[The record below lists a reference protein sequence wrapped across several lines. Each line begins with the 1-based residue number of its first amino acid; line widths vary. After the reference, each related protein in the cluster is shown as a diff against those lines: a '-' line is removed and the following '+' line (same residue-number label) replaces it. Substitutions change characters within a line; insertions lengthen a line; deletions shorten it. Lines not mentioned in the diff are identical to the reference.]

1 VAAPVRRS
9 GGVGRLDPGA
19 CAAREVLDRVADK
32 WSLSV
37 VAVLGDG
44 ELRFSELKRTIEG
57 ISPRML
63 AVTLR
68 GLERDGIVTRTVY
81 SAMPPNIAYRLT
93 KMGATLWEATAPLL
107 EWANLHLPAI
117 EVARNA
123 YDSRVRGDVE
133 ITVSGR

>member
-1 VAAPVRRS
+1 VAGPVRRS

-63 AVTLR
+63 A
-68 GLERDGIVTRTVY
+68 
-81 SAMPPNIAYRLT
+81 
-93 KMGATLWEATAPLL
+93 
-107 EWANLHLPAI
+107 
-117 EVARNA
+117 
-123 YDSRVRGDVE
+123 
-133 ITVSGR
+133 

>member
-1 VAAPVRRS
+1 
-9 GGVGRLDPGA
+9 
-19 CAAREVLDRVADK
+19 
-32 WSLSV
+32 
-37 VAVLGDG
+37 
-44 ELRFSELKRTIEG
+44 
-57 ISPRML
+57 
-63 AVTLR
+63 VTLR

-133 ITVSGR
+133 ITVSAANARVRPTRHPLALVAVSKKLSR